1 MFRNGTSMV
10 SVVDVVKL
18 IIDVL
23 PLTLMGVLRFVRTRS
38 QYASANIPA
47 NSTRELIK
55 YIQTWCGGDGSGD
68 GDVGGE
74 DGSEGGGGDGSGDGG
89 CSGGENG
96 GGSGGGNGGFG
107 CEVGGGVGRGEG
119 DGGSY
124 AFLPSFGKSTH
135 VCGLLDLSSFVL

>member
-1 MFRNGTSMV
+1 MV
-10 SVVDVVKL
+10 SVVEVVELEL

-23 PLTLMGVLRFVRTRS
+23 PLTLMGALRFVRTRS

-74 DGSEGGGGDGSGDGG
+74 DGDVGGEDGSEGGGGDGSGDGG
-89 CSGGENG
+89 CSGG
-96 GGSGGGNGGFG
+96 GGGNLQSDCWSERRNG
-107 CEVGGGVGRGEG
+107 
-119 DGGSY
+119 
-124 AFLPSFGKSTH
+124 
-135 VCGLLDLSSFVL
+135 